1 MARIEPRL
9 DDAVPNHHET
19 GGSEVAIRSERPCQK
34 AEWTLAAPL
43 SVATFRAMSDGHR
56 GEVFFDLH
64 KDLTREGPGSDEAT
78 LRALALCTGLPDRPD
93 IIDIGCGPGMQSVA
107 LARATGGMVTSVDMH
122 QPFLE
127 QVRANAA
134 AAGVADRITTLRA
147 DMSALPFEPG
157 SFDLVWS
164 EGAAYI
170 MGFARAFEAWRP
182 LVRPGG
188 YVMAS
193 QAVWLVPDPPPG
205 LVDLFGPQTD
215 VTDVEGTL
223 SWVRG
228 AGYEIV
234 GHFTLPDEDWWTHY
248 MTPLAAR
255 FPMLLEK
262 YAGDEEALSVINESV
277 MEDRLRREHPET
289 YSYEYVVARPA

>member
-1 MARIEPRL
+1 MDVVGL
-9 DDAVPNHHET
+9 V
-19 GGSEVAIRSERPCQK
+19 
-34 AEWTLAAPL
+34 PL
-43 SVATFRAMSDGHR
+43 STFRAMSDEHR

-64 KDLTREGPGSDEAT
+64 KDLPREGPGSDEAT

-107 LARATGGMVTSVDMH
+107 LARATDGMVTSVDMH

-134 AAGVADRITTLRA
+134 AAGVADRVTTLRA

-170 MGFARAFEAWRP
+170 MGFAKAFEAWRP

-205 LVDLFGPQTD
+205 LVDLLAPRRRSPTSRARSTGCAAPATRSWATSRCLTRIGGRTTWPRWRSGSRCWSRSTP
-215 VTDVEGTL
+215 VT
-223 SWVRG
+223 
-228 AGYEIV
+228 
-234 GHFTLPDEDWWTHY
+234 
-248 MTPLAAR
+248 
-255 FPMLLEK
+255 
-262 YAGDEEALSVINESV
+262 
-277 MEDRLRREHPET
+277 RR
-289 YSYEYVVARPA
+289 R